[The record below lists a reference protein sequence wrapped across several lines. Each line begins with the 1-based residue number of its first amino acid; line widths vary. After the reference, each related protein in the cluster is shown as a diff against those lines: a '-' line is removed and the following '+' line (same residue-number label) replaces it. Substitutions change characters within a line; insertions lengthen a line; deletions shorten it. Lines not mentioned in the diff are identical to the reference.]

1 MKQVGSMSVSSTAE
15 YPSNNNSS
23 MSFTEGD
30 DDVQLIS
37 ASSDSASSA
46 SSISLGVYQPDLP
59 TQSETETEDGD
70 MDEELVEGD
79 GALVVAF
86 ESLTSGSPEQTARV
100 ERAMAELARYETAR
114 APMAAEVHR
123 LWDFLR
129 EDIMESRDRYPNM
142 AHLYQA
148 NYEDRVHRM
157 LTGCARE
164 AGPAANSDVC
174 NSRVGR
180 ILNGLYVPPIEEEV
194 AEE

>member
-1 MKQVGSMSVSSTAE
+1 MKQVGSMSLSSITG

-23 MSFTEGD
+23 MSLTGGD
-30 DDVQLIS
+30 DNAQSIS
-37 ASSDSASSA
+37 ASSDSTSSA

-114 APMAAEVHR
+114 ATMNAKVHR
-123 LWDFLR
+123 LWDLLR
-129 EDIMESRDRYPNM
+129 EDIIESRDRYPSM
-142 AHLYQA
+142 ADLHQA
-148 NYEDRVHRM
+148 NYQDRVHRM

-180 ILNGLYVPPIEEEV
+180 ILDGLYVPPIEEEIV
-194 AEE
+194 EE